1 MPSEH
6 AGEHDPAGRSVD
18 GWPRDPEPR
27 RPAREPPRTQPPLAD
42 RADVPFPYPHGL
54 SYDPD
59 GPGATEA
66 EAMTRSMLRGS
77 LAALIRLIEKVSPGV
92 RGSVLLLDGAT
103 LHHGAAPHLPT
114 VYCRAIDGAS
124 IGPAAGSCGTA
135 AYRRERV
142 IVRDIASDPLWDGYR
157 AAALPFGLAACW
169 STPIVAQNRVLGTF
183 AMYYDEPREPT
194 AADLVLTETAALL
207 AANIIG
213 WPRALNEL
221 RASEDELRVKD
232 GELRAALEASSTSTW
247 RWDMVSNA
255 VHADDGLYRLFGV
268 DATENGSFE
277 LFI

>member
-124 IGPAAGSCGTA
+124 IGPVAGSCGTA

-142 IVRDIASDPLWDGYR
+142 IVRDIATDPLWADYR
-157 AAALPFGLAACW
+157 HLAEPHGLAACW
-169 STPIVAQNRVLGTF
+169 STPILDRNGAVLGTF

-194 AADLVLTETAALL
+194 AAELGLADTAALL
-207 AANIIG
+207 AGNSIKRHSAE
-213 WPRALNEL
+213 RAL
-221 RASEDELRVKD
+221 RSRVK
-232 GELRAALEASSTSTW
+232 EVEESAEVLRQSE
-247 RWDMVSNA
+247 
-255 VHADDGLYRLFGV
+255 
-268 DATENGSFE
+268 
-277 LFI
+277 